1 MPELSA
7 VRAGPG
13 SAPASGSASMSRFC
27 GRAVPAWDRL
37 TFIEADRRCAT
48 YHATVDAA
56 ELRYADCP
64 TTEAEVVI
72 DAAPSIVWALV
83 CDIQT
88 PAEFSSEF
96 QGGQW
101 LEGATGPAL
110 GATFLGRNHHEARG
124 SWETVSTICEFE
136 PEQVFGWAVGDPE
149 VPAAQWRFTL
159 EPDGSG
165 TRIRQWMQMGPGESG
180 ISELIRQM
188 PDKEHR
194 IIRRRLA
201 EHQAN
206 MTATLAGIKDR
217 AEAAS

>member
-1 MPELSA
+1 MI
-7 VRAGPG
+7 
-13 SAPASGSASMSRFC
+13 
-27 GRAVPAWDRL
+27 AVPSSGQAGDP
-37 TFIEADRRCAT
+37 AA
-48 YHATVDAA
+48 YHACVETA

-64 TTEAEVVI
+64 TTEAEVLI
-72 DAAPSIVWALV
+72 DAPPATVWALV

-101 LEGATGPAL
+101 LDGVTGPAL
-110 GATFLGRNHHEARG
+110 GAKFRGRNYHEARG

-136 PEQVFGWAVGDPE
+136 PERVFGWAVGDPD
-149 VPAAQWRFTL
+149 VPSAQWRFTL
-159 EPDGSG
+159 DPEGSG

-194 IIRRRLA
+194 ILRRRLA

-217 AEAAS
+217 AEASS

>member
-1 MPELSA
+1 L
-7 VRAGPG
+7 RGY
-13 SAPASGSASMSRFC
+13 
-27 GRAVPAWDRL
+27 D
-37 TFIEADRRCAT
+37 
-48 YHATVDAA
+48 ATVELA

-72 DAAPSIVWALV
+72 DARPAIVWALV

-101 LEGATGPAL
+101 LDGVTGPAL
-110 GATFLGRNHHEARG
+110 GARFRGRNYHEARG

-136 PEQVFGWAVGDPE
+136 PERIFGWAVGDPD
-149 VPAAQWRFTL
+149 VPSAQWRFTL
-159 EPDGSG
+159 DPEGSG

-194 IIRRRLA
+194 ILRRRLA

-206 MTATLAGIKDR
+206 MAATLAGIKYR
-217 AEAAS
+217 AEASS